1 MPVTNSRDVTADAP
15 LGVALLDTPIVLW
28 RSPDGTLHAA
38 RDQCPHRGA
47 ALSLGQVRDD
57 TLMCPYHGWVYDSG
71 GQCIRQ
77 PASPGLTPPAER
89 AARDV
94 RRLRALRRRLRG
106 PRRRSE
112 RTARVLPRM
121 GRARRPPVPRR
132 AGRGERV
139 RPAHRR
145 ELPRHGPLPVRSR
158 RRARRRVAHR
168 GARLHGDR
176 QGGRHRGHQLP
187 VLATGGDSGVDV
199 RGRRRVPLPG
209 APSVRGDAVQAPPR
223 RRRRL
228 LADDHGVTARR
239 GALPDVD
246 DRRLHR
252 SRREHRRLPRRS
264 TTGSSSRTC
273 RSSNRN
279 GHGVSPSTRPPSW
292 RRRPIAPRTPTAA
305 GSPTSACG
313 TARVPRRRYS

>member
-15 LGVALLDTPIVLW
+15 ARRRPARHADRAVAQPRRHGARGPRSVSPSRRRALARPGARRHAHVPVSRMGVRPRWSMRPSAGVARSDTA
-28 RSPDGTLHAA
+28 G
-38 RDQCPHRGA
+38 
-47 ALSLGQVRDD
+47 
-57 TLMCPYHGWVYDSG
+57 
-71 GQCIRQ
+71 
-77 PASPGLTPPAER
+77 ER

-94 RRLRALRRRLRG
+94 RRVRALRRRLRG

-112 RTARVLPRM
+112 RAARVLPRV

-132 AGRGERV
+132 AGRGARV
-139 RPAHRR
+139 RAAHRR

-158 RRARRRVAHR
+158 RRPRRRVAHR
-168 GARLHGDR
+168 GAGLHGDR

-187 VLATGGDSGVDV
+187 VLATGGDSGIDV

-209 APSVRGDAVQAPPR
+209 APPVRGHADQAPTR
-223 RRRRL
+223 RRGRL

-252 SRREHRRLPRRS
+252 SRREHRGLPRLQPPDLRPGRADPRIATAAAAPARPDRRVGAEGRSRFVRLP
-264 TTGSSSRTC
+264 
-273 RSSNRN
+273 
-279 GHGVSPSTRPPSW
+279 PLA
-292 RRRPIAPRTPTAA
+292 RRPRAA
-305 GSPTSACG
+305 VRHQSHE
-313 TARVPRRRYS
+313 RRNQ